1 MFEDAIQQA
10 KELDLYQK
18 QNGVK
23 GPLHG
28 LPVSMKDS
36 FKIKGYDAT
45 IGMLHFTN
53 NPATEDSILISTLR
67 SLGAILYC
75 KTNVPQTMMTADSEN
90 NIWGRTLNPNNKS
103 LTSGG
108 STGGEGAL
116 IAMRGSIAGFGTD
129 IAGSIRIP
137 ALCCGIYGFKP
148 TSSRLPFGGQQ
159 NPVAPGTT
167 GIMPTTGP
175 MATSVQ
181 SCQMLMEA
189 VMKTEPWNYDPYSL
203 AIPWRTTST
212 KGKLRIGLM
221 TSDTMRTPTWPI
233 QKPMAQAAEKLTRAG
248 HDIVK
253 VDPPDMLGT
262 MEDTWKLFALDGNQV
277 STFLISDPHISIL
290 RRYLKVTRWCHLS
303 KQQD

>member
-1 MFEDAIQQA
+1 
-10 KELDLYQK
+10 
-18 QNGVK
+18 
-23 GPLHG
+23 
-28 LPVSMKDS
+28 MKDT

-53 NPATEDSILISTLR
+53 NLATEDSILISTLR
-67 SLGAILYC
+67 SLGAVLYC

-90 NIWGRTLNPNNKS
+90 NIWGRTLNPNNRS

-167 GIMPTTGP
+167 GIVPTTGP
-175 MATSVQ
+175 MTTSVR
-181 SCQMLMEA
+181 SCRMLMEV

-203 AIPWRTTST
+203 AIPWRETSAN
-212 KGKLRIGLM
+212 GKLRIGLM
-221 TSDTMRTPTWPI
+221 TTDTMRTPTWPI
-233 QKPMAQAAEKLTRAG
+233 QKAMADAAGKLIAAG
-248 HDIVK
+248 HEIIK

-262 MEDTWKLFALDGNQV
+262 IVDTWKLFALDGNKV
-277 STFLISDPHISIL
+277 FVFLTSDSYISISW
-290 RRYLKVTRWCHLS
+290 RYSKETRWCHLS